1 MVICLCPLVAESR
14 SVVNRQ
20 KRGFRL
26 NSASRVAHGY
36 GKRTYEPENADV
48 NSLARETLSSLIHS
62 QDDEDQVEADT
73 EASRDW
79 SIMNAG
85 EMSSLLQT
93 HSKLA
98 RALVDKFIDLDGDGV
113 ITTNELFR
121 EPSRD

>member
-1 MVICLCPLVAESR
+1 
-14 SVVNRQ
+14 VNRQ